1 MLHIILL
8 ILKIIGI
15 ILLVILGLLLTIVL
29 LVLLVPVRYQL
40 KGSYYGE
47 LKGRTKITWLLHILS
62 VTAAYDGEPS
72 IVIRLFGFRILKPSR
87 AEEEDMLVQAMEV
100 LPPEGEQAGK
110 IIAKEPINKELANG
124 KSINEQAT
132 NKEPTIKES
141 AKEETINKEPIKE
154 DSTRHKSAEDKT
166 EQNKS
171 SSAQSDNKIF
181 TWLTSIVNKIKS
193 ILLKLKF
200 SFQNIC
206 DRLRTIN
213 EKKEEIQLWIADK
226 ENQKT
231 IKLMIRQVKKLVRA
245 IAPRKGKGTLTFG
258 FDDPYL
264 TGQILT
270 GASLIYPF
278 VHKHLD
284 LYPVFDRQVLEGEGW
299 FKGRI
304 RFGTLVIIGGRLLL
318 NRNFRVLLKKW
329 MG

>member
-1 MLHIILL
+1 
-8 ILKIIGI
+8 
-15 ILLVILGLLLTIVL
+15 
-29 LVLLVPVRYQL
+29 
-40 KGSYYGE
+40 
-47 LKGRTKITWLLHILS
+47 
-62 VTAAYDGEPS
+62 
-72 IVIRLFGFRILKPSR
+72 LKPSR

-110 IIAKEPINKELANG
+110 IIAKEPITEEL
-124 KSINEQAT
+124 
-132 NKEPTIKES
+132 IK
-141 AKEETINKEPIKE
+141 KEPIKQ
-154 DSTRHKSAEDKT
+154 DSTKHKSAEDKTIEDKT

-171 SSAQSDNKIF
+171 SSAQSDNKIL